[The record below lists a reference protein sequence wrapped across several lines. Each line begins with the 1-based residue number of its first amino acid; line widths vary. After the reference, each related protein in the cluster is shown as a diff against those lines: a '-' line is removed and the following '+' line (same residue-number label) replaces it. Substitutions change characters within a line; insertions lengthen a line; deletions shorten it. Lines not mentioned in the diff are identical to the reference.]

1 MPLRDHIRTLF
12 NRPTRLTR
20 TSTLITAAQGNLP
33 SKLGT
38 WKCACGHLNAVYH
51 LPLHAHPLGIL
62 SCRACGLTWH
72 PRSNKIV
79 PSPAS
84 YLHVNI
90 LLPRYGPGYE
100 EHGGE
105 AYILPTP
112 RDPGAAEDGGY
123 GLVLIS
129 TITRCAINTL
139 QHSRKSRCPLAMRT
153 HIVTAITIGPILDAR
168 KWRRE
173 GLELHRSST
182 DEQWA
187 FGSVVVIHVFK
198 GGLQCLMCCRLVVQ
212 DPRACWSIVE
222 TDLAWLGVV

>member
-12 NRPTRLTR
+12 NRPTRLAR

-84 YLHVNI
+84 YLQVNI
-90 LLPRYGPGYE
+90 LLPKYGPGYE

-105 AYILPTP
+105 EYILPTP
-112 RDPGAAEDGGY
+112 RAPGTAEDGGY
-123 GLVLIS
+123 GYVCLNEQCGLSWCTEVKKEWWGRSRLVLAVAGKRWKG
-129 TITRCAINTL
+129 TCL
-139 QHSRKSRCPLAMRT
+139 CGRKVC
-153 HIVTAITIGPILDAR
+153 VGG
-168 KWRRE
+168 E
-173 GLELHRSST
+173 
-182 DEQWA
+182 
-187 FGSVVVIHVFK
+187 FVVFE
-198 GGLQCLMCCRLVVQ
+198 VV
-212 DPRACWSIVE
+212 
-222 TDLAWLGVV
+222 LK